1 MDKNLTKRTWISIVL
16 FSLMGGIAWNIENM
30 YFNTFL
36 FGSIYEGTII
46 DGVMEP
52 YTAIEKMVSLSA
64 ITAVVTTFIMGA
76 LSEKMKKRKVFISVG
91 YILWG
96 IVTALFGFISKENIA
111 SALNLTDETQIL
123 TATVWAVIVMDM
135 IMTFMGSTSND
146 SAFNAW
152 ITDVTNTSVR
162 PKVETA
168 LTLVGF
174 VAMAIVMVVGSS
186 AQATNS
192 YQWFF
197 IGLGLV
203 VTVCGIVGL
212 FLLKDPEIKGEKTN
226 SSYWSDLFYGFRPSV
241 IKENINLYLA
251 LSCVGFYSIAVQVFF
266 PFLLIYLEKAVIA
279 KNQDVNLLSAPIIIL
294 AVVAVVVL
302 LAGTVILLKVAAKN
316 KIHSLLPA
324 VICFVVGLLVLST
337 STSIYAVLI
346 GIAPTLIGYLVL
358 MIQLNA
364 SVRDFIPEDK
374 VGLFQGIRMIF
385 AVLLPMVIG
394 PKLGAIACR
403 NSVLTYEEFGQI
415 KTIPSPSMFL
425 YAAVVSALIII
436 PLFAL
441 IKKGVFKKSNETK

>member
-1 MDKNLTKRTWISIVL
+1 MDKNLTKRTWISIIL

-36 FGSIYEGTII
+36 FGSIYEGFII

-96 IVTALFGFISKENIA
+96 IVTAAFGFISKENIA
-111 SALNLTDETQIL
+111 TAFNLTDETQIL
-123 TATVWAVIVMDM
+123 TVAVWSVIIMDM

-152 ITDVTNTSVR
+152 TTDVTNPTVR
-162 PKVETA
+162 PQVETV
-168 LTLVGF
+168 LTFVGF
-174 VAMAIVMVVGSS
+174 IAMAIVMVVGSG
-186 AQATNS
+186 AQATNQ
-192 YQWFF
+192 YTGFF
-197 IGLGLV
+197 IGLGIV
-203 VTVCGIVGL
+203 VTICGIVGL
-212 FLLKDPEIKGEKTN
+212 FLLEDPEIKGEKTK

-266 PFLLIYLEKAVIA
+266 PFLLIYLEKSVLAQNTDI
-279 KNQDVNLLSAPIIIL
+279 NLLSAPVIIL
-294 AVVAVVVL
+294 AVVAVAVL
-302 LAGTVILLKVAAKN
+302 VGGTVILLKVANKN
-316 KIHSLLPA
+316 KVASLVPA
-324 VICFVVGLLVLST
+324 VACFVIGLFILSL
-337 STSIYAVLI
+337 STSIYVVLI

-403 NSVLTYEEFGQI
+403 NSTLTYEEFGMT
-415 KTIPSPSMFL
+415 KTLPSPSMFV
-425 YAAVVSALIII
+425 YAAIVAAFIMI
-436 PLFAL
+436 PLIML
-441 IKKGVFKKSNETK
+441 MKKGVFKKAEK

>member
-1 MDKNLTKRTWISIVL
+1 ML

-36 FGSIYEGTII
+36 FGSIYEGNII
-46 DGVMEP
+46 EGVMEP
-52 YTAIEKMVSLSA
+52 WTAIERMVSLSA

-76 LSEKMKKRKVFISVG
+76 LSEKMKKRKVFISIG

-96 IVTALFGFISKENIA
+96 IVTALFGFISKENVA
-111 SALNLTDETQIL
+111 SLLGITDEKQIL
-123 TATVWAVIVMDM
+123 VTTVWIVIAMDM
-135 IMTFMGSTSND
+135 LMTFMGSTSND

-152 ITDVTNTSVR
+152 TTDVTNPVVR
-162 PKVETA
+162 PKVETV
-168 LTLVGF
+168 LTFVGF
-174 VAMAIVMVVGSS
+174 VAMAVVMVVGSG

-192 YQWFF
+192 YTTFF
-197 IGLGLV
+197 IALGLV
-203 VTVCGIVGL
+203 VTVCGVVGL
-212 FLLKDPEIKGEKTN
+212 FLLEDPEIKGEKTK

-241 IKENINLYLA
+241 IKENVNLYLA

-266 PFLLIYLEKAVIA
+266 PFLLIYLEKAVLAQNKDI
-279 KNQDVNLLSAPIIIL
+279 NLLSAPIIIL
-294 AVVAVVVL
+294 AVVAVAVLVGGVV
-302 LAGTVILLKVAAKN
+302 VLLKVAGKN
-316 KIHSLLPA
+316 KALSLFPS
-324 VICFVVGLLVLST
+324 VICFVVGLFALST

-394 PKLGAIACR
+394 PKLGAIACS
-403 NSVLTYEEFGQI
+403 NSNLTYEEFGQI
-415 KTIPSPSMFL
+415 KTLPSPDMFL
-425 YAAVVSALIII
+425 YAAIVSVLILI
-436 PLFAL
+436 PLAIL
-441 IKKGVFKKSNETK
+441 VKKGVFGKKES